1 MKLEKKSFSHSR
13 KTCNLAFR
21 HHIVCFHTNEL
32 FFLILELQ
40 KKNTFYNM
48 YVRCLCNVLMN
59 NIYFKFRFTN
69 PCHSRSTVG
78 NFPCEFRHY
87 KQKPVRRGGQT
98 QRTAYKT
105 HAYLPAIP
113 AMASDAEYLTSI
125 SLSIVSFSRT
135 GLTWG

>member
-1 MKLEKKSFSHSR
+1 VAKKIHFHILEKHVISLFVIISFVFIQMS
-13 KTCNLAFR
+13 CFLNFR
-21 HHIVCFHTNEL
+21 NT
-32 FFLILELQ
+32 
-40 KKNTFYNM
+40 KKIRFIICI
-48 YVRCLCNVLMN
+48 RCLCNVLMN

-69 PCHSRSTVG
+69 PCHSRSAVG
-78 NFPCEFRHY
+78 NFPCEFHHY